1 MEAVSV
7 LDTSIATQNLGY
19 FIIMDS
25 VWKEVKSIFDDTFV
39 MSFPSHEYLTK
50 ESRKKNKQIR
60 G

>member
-7 LDTSIATQNLGY
+7 LDTSIATQNLGD

-39 MSFPSHEYLTK
+39 MSFPTHEYLTK
-50 ESRKKNKQIR
+50 ESRKK
-60 G
+60 